1 MEGGGERGGREGK
14 REEEREREFTS
25 FLGCGGQALQNCSR
39 LGKRFTYCSPDHLTE
54 IVPDWHFRWKLMQRQ
69 PPAEVLLH

>member
-1 MEGGGERGGREGK
+1 MEGGGREGGRERG
-14 REEEREREFTS
+14 RGRGERERVY
-25 FLGCGGQALQNCSR
+25 FLLRLWRAGPAELQPF
-39 LGKRFTYCSPDHLTE
+39 GFTYCSPDHLTE